1 MQGVGF
7 MINLQQKLNIKI
19 RFSEDD
25 SLFTIISKKT
35 KNFPNL
41 QNSRYKIINNNRFN
55 DNCFFVFFSIQI
67 RFFFSVNESWVLLD
81 ALLFAKHFFFYIS
94 CINIEPFWIISY
106 MPTWIIRSG
115 IICWWTTWITFVFY
129 FQKENWTK
137 IVKSFF
143 FF

>member
-81 ALLFAKHFFFYIS
+81 ALLFAKHFFFHIVLYPCHNHIYKT
-94 CINIEPFWIISY
+94 II
-106 MPTWIIRSG
+106 TIF
-115 IICWWTTWITFVFY
+115 T
-129 FQKENWTK
+129 NN
-137 IVKSFF
+137 
-143 FF
+143 